1 LRVNAKIV
9 VSSFLFGMVHFYQGW
24 RGILSASAA
33 GFIMAGLYLLGG
45 NLLLPAVSHIMA
57 NMRVLLIFP
66 PEKVSVVT
74 RESA

>member
-1 LRVNAKIV
+1 
-9 VSSFLFGMVHFYQGW
+9 
-24 RGILSASAA
+24 
-33 GFIMAGLYLLGG
+33 MAGLYLLGG

-66 PEKVSVVT
+66 PERVSVVT